1 MTGSIQLFSRMLCNF
16 FKDIQISLRDF
27 LVVGK
32 LCILVLPLP
41 RSVRRFDLFKCPKLI
56 RIFLQRFLRFLDRR
70 PVFLP
75 VLIEFINRRMCCGI
89 GLLSRL
95 NRDDDAG
102 NGRADSKQP
111 RTERTELE
119 HGADPLKA
127 FDSRCNGEYT
137 GFSSSKRQDYMAEI
151 RVQQL
156 HQFGHS
162 LKPALHR
169 FCLDHVVDKLRPL
182 VVKDI
187 RFTLP

>member
-16 FKDIQISLRDF
+16 FKGIQISLRDF

-41 RSVRRFDLFKCPKLI
+41 RSVRRFDLFERPELI
-56 RIFLQRFLRFLDRR
+56 RIFLQRFFRFLDRR
-70 PVFLP
+70 PIFFP
-75 VLIEFINRRMCCGI
+75 VLIEFFKRRMRCVI
-89 GLLSRL
+89 GLLRCL
-95 NRDDDAG
+95 DCDDDTG
-102 NGRADSKQP
+102 NGCADPKQP

-137 GFSSSKRQDYMAEI
+137 GFSSSKRQDYMAEV

-169 FCLDHVVDKLRPL
+169 FCLDHVADKLCPL
-182 VVKDI
+182 VVEDI
-187 RFTLP
+187 RLALP